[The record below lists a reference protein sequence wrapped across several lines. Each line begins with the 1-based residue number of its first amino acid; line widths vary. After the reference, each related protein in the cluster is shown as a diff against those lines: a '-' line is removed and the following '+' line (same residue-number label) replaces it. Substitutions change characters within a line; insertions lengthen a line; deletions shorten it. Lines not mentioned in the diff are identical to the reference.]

1 MYDGSVGKSLGGC
14 HKQRRQN
21 RFRGDEKRPPFT
33 FVVGHMSDLNLL
45 SYKVGSVYVIQKGQK
60 VTRQQEMDDV
70 FRGLVPFLG
79 STILNLTRWYLLY
92 VRFPI

>member
-33 FVVGHMSDLNLL
+33 FVVGHMSDPKSSQLQ
-45 SYKVGSVYVIQKGQK
+45 SRKCICHPKRAES
-60 VTRQQEMDDV
+60 RQTAGD
-70 FRGLVPFLG
+70 G
-79 STILNLTRWYLLY
+79 
-92 VRFPI
+92 